1 MFQEDDH
8 WSHLEDFAKRFS
20 LEVETANP
28 KIRELFEPSVAFAS
42 SLLEMVA
49 ELHAHGDPLT
59 DFDRDNARK
68 NLLRAAQHLLESTI
82 LAVSGMYTSSSV
94 VYRVS
99 IESFFQATYTG
110 KEIKSRLGSKR
121 AASRR
126 WCLVAEYSTIL
137 ERNAALKPAARNLH
151 GIYKKL
157 SKLAHGERKDFN
169 TLERHLHSLP
179 RFAPGEAA
187 KLSEI
192 MIQGNAAAGALIRGR
207 FDSLF
212 KVANVHRAATFDR
225 CVAGLRSRIPTP

>member
-1 MFQEDDH
+1 MFQGDDH

-28 KIRELFEPSVAFAS
+28 QIRELFEPSVAFAS

-49 ELHAHGDPLT
+49 ELHAQGDQLT

-99 IESFFQATYTG
+99 IESFFQATYTCR
-110 KEIKSRLGSKR
+110 EIESRLGSKL
-121 AASRR
+121 AANPR
-126 WCLVAEYSTIL
+126 WFPVAEYCAIL
-137 ERNAALKPAARNLH
+137 KRNAAFRPAAGHLH
-151 GIYKKL
+151 GVYKKL
-157 SKLAHGERKDFN
+157 SKLAHGEWKDFN

-179 RFAPGEAA
+179 RFAPKEAA
-187 KLSEI
+187 KLSKI
-192 MIQGNAAAGALIRGR
+192 MIEGNAAAGALIRGR

-212 KVANVHRAATFDR
+212 KVANVQRAATFDR
-225 CVAGLRSRIPTP
+225 CVARLQSRIPTP